1 MIGKRGD
8 AGMPLGFIMT
18 AVVAAVVF
26 GFVLFLIGT
35 KLEGSGG
42 IIQSVKNI
50 LPDFGGEMPAASS
63 EGLIAIELTDRNI
76 PLRYYTGTSWAGF
89 QKDASTVQIAN
100 VLVQIDEAR
109 SALMGFY
116 FKSDRKASAII
127 PMTESFK
134 QLSWSLPIYWNT
146 GQDYNYFSKSFKF
159 DESGLYVNVVDGLV
173 SRSLGVYRTDLF
185 LRQDG
190 TFFIAANDKVRRAKG
205 DELARYAPYLPR
217 IIEWRDNIL
226 QGNKCEKRIN
236 IGGKLYSAR
245 IINQRNR
252 IFLAVELS
260 RPAEGDEPWADCAET
275 NDAQNEIV
283 HAPMGISFD
292 SGGVT
297 HNYEWKLV
305 GNEWKWVFQE
315 SSGKDTYAD
324 FALVDGAEKS
334 FYNGLRAIASR
345 LNTARNGYLGTGVG
359 GSLSEIISA
368 TFGPRI
374 PEGQAESLFAENL
387 ILAKAIDNRLRVVSV
402 DAFTDYL
409 TAQYYLYA
417 RGESLT
423 PLTSNAQIMISFS
436 PVVRQEIYPFALWQE
451 PLFSSK
457 VNGVLWGKPYGA
469 CLQWYVLTKHDNYAP
484 ASFSNAEEFKMNR
497 EQQGSFG
504 RGLAFAIQ
512 ALDREGL
519 HDYQDVLLYS
529 ATQNEKNEIVAGPP
543 VQLVSNF
550 DGEVD
555 NEEEQ
560 NALAEKAFELYM
572 NGRQTSSSEEPA
584 RDYVGEAYVSI
595 KGVTLFYSDNLK
607 TQQIGREERIATYSA
622 DNGWQFSINLYQN
635 EAPVDYY
642 ITPASRKLNP
652 FSTGGNYGL
661 GDGLSDVLNVVA
673 RSSSARWDNRKEA
686 GPDGQVYFDDGTVS
700 VFVGHDDALKD
711 ISDYVVKIFSF
722 DEQRDTSTNEE
733 IAAMRVRDGIAV
745 ERVQMFYE
753 CAREGERS

>member
-1 MIGKRGD
+1 MIRKRGD
-8 AGMPLGFIMT
+8 AGTPLGFIMT

-26 GFVLFLIGT
+26 GSVLFLIGT
-35 KLEGSGG
+35 KLEGGGG

-275 NDAQNEIV
+275 NDAQTEIV

-297 HNYEWKLV
+297 HSYEWKLV

-359 GSLSEIISA
+359 GKLSEVISA

-374 PEGQAESLFAENL
+374 PGGQAESLFAENL
-387 ILAKAIDNRLRVVSV
+387 ILAKATDYRLRVVSI
-402 DAFTDYL
+402 DSFADYL
-409 TAQYYLYA
+409 TTQYYNYLK
-417 RGESLT
+417 GDGIT
-423 PLTSNAQIMISFS
+423 KLTSDSQVMISFS
-436 PVVRQEIYPFALWQE
+436 PNDIVGDGV
-451 PLFSSK
+451 K
-457 VNGVLWGKPYGA
+457 GVLWGKPYGA
-469 CLQWYVLTKHDNYAP
+469 CLQWYVLNGHDNYVP
-484 ASFSNAEEFKMNR
+484 ASFYSAKEFKMSR
-497 EQQGSFG
+497 EQQRSFG
-504 RGLAFAIQ
+504 RGLGLAIQ
-512 ALDREGL
+512 SLDRDGPS
-519 HDYQDVLLYS
+519 DYENVALYS
-529 ATQNEKNEIVAGPP
+529 ATQNEKNEIIANPLY
-543 VQLVSNF
+543 QITSNF
-550 DGEVD
+550 DGEAD
-555 NEEEQ
+555 SAGEQ

>member
-1 MIGKRGD
+1 MIRKRGD
-8 AGMPLGFIMT
+8 AGTPLGFIMT

-26 GFVLFLIGT
+26 GSVLFLIGT
-35 KLEGSGG
+35 KLEGGGG

-63 EGLIAIELTDRNI
+63 EGLIAIELTDKAM
-76 PLRYYTGTSWAGF
+76 PLRYYSGTSWAGF

-297 HNYEWKLV
+297 HSYEWKLV

-359 GSLSEIISA
+359 GKLSEVISA

-374 PEGQAESLFAENL
+374 PGGQAESLFAENL
-387 ILAKAIDNRLRVVSV
+387 ILAKATDYRLRVVSI
-402 DAFTDYL
+402 DSFADYL
-409 TAQYYLYA
+409 TTQYYNYLK
-417 RGESLT
+417 GDGIT
-423 PLTSNAQIMISFS
+423 KLTSDSQVMISFS
-436 PVVRQEIYPFALWQE
+436 PNDIVGDGV
-451 PLFSSK
+451 K
-457 VNGVLWGKPYGA
+457 GVLWGKPYGA
-469 CLQWYVLTKHDNYAP
+469 CLQWYVLNGHDNYVP
-484 ASFSNAEEFKMNR
+484 ASFYSAKEFKMSR
-497 EQQGSFG
+497 EQQRSFG
-504 RGLAFAIQ
+504 RGLGLAIQ
-512 ALDREGL
+512 SLDRDGPS
-519 HDYQDVLLYS
+519 DYENVALYS
-529 ATQNEKNEIVAGPP
+529 ATQNEKNEIIANPLY
-543 VQLVSNF
+543 QITSNF
-550 DGEVD
+550 DGEAD
-555 NEEEQ
+555 SAGEQ